1 MKKIE
6 ETRVRD
12 ILNKIGIN
20 LSDRDVQVILKNDT
34 KAIDRFEEIKK
45 TKRYGEK
52 MNSKISFGLA
62 VIDIFEEYED
72 KMNKEYLVLLTL
84 YNVQKT
90 LEEQG
95 EKLTPEEIREAR
107 RYIKNAI
114 ELIGNRN
121 FDIVDLNFD
130 EKLHKIMN
138 LRVIN
143 SIELIRCIQNKRK
156 LSSMDKPSKKQA
168 ERIEEIH
175 ESIGLENLA
184 QVLTVDDIK
193 KVISISR
200 EVGQGIFE
208 QISWNSIEMFK
219 KAHPEIAVYE
229 LGKVGHLT
237 KEFQRAVLNSKEY
250 NEAVVDALMRNC
262 KYIDI
267 DKLLLLASYR
277 IVSTIKENGAESI
290 RISKNTEEGIER
302 ESKEETLIIIE
313 DLVKGMYERTKK
325 GTTIEAEENE
335 TDKKVEYSKEELKK
349 DVMRFRGGR
358 YISEE
363 ESKELRKRLL
373 DNETNLMEADEDV
386 LRTIDFE
393 EGDAIKLLTN
403 SEENIIYLINAGAIE
418 KADMAGIL
426 KLRDKCSE
434 RLFAKIQE
442 KGLLNYEQIIRLF
455 QKGILG
461 PENLAQ
467 IENEEEI
474 EEIKKYA
481 RENVRKLYENISNRE
496 QTPTPE
502 ELKQVNRYSNLYKL
516 LNITGKTEE
525 EIKETSNELISSFEE
540 SISNEILE
548 RLYQYG
554 LITLDSA
561 ADWGVDLTE
570 MLAHNSIKPTDLKDL
585 YHKQIITIEAIKDV
599 IINGNLD
606 YEEKLDLIYSTFDGE
621 SEEEYQIRE
630 ELVDLL
636 GISKG
641 HKEETEK
648 TGRTKSGE
656 NTAKVRTYIT
666 DPHARWKLISL
677 LDKEYSKK
685 FLPTGIEITDGHR
698 VFLLP
703 NQEKVVIEKMHEKRQ
718 GKKVSAYGSATYIME
733 ADEFFKNIDNII
745 IEGKVNRTALREIS
759 EANQATKIIHSKSWG
774 EAIKRY
780 FEINEENERYTQEEI
795 EEINT
800 AIKNVEASRK
810 ERK

>member
-1 MKKIE
+1 MKKLE
-6 ETRVRD
+6 ETSIRD
-12 ILNKIGIN
+12 ILSKIGIN
-20 LSDRDVQVILKNDT
+20 LSDRDVQMILNNDA
-34 KAIDRFEEIKK
+34 KAIEEFERIKK
-45 TKRYGEK
+45 AKKYGEK
-52 MNSKISFGLA
+52 VEPKINFALA
-62 VIDIFEEYED
+62 VIEIFEKYED
-72 KMNKEYLVLLTL
+72 KINKASLVLLTL
-84 YNVQKT
+84 YNIQKT

-95 EKLTPEEIREAR
+95 ETLSKDAIKEAR
-107 RYIKNAI
+107 SYIKSAI

-121 FDIVDLNFD
+121 FDVVDINFD
-130 EKLHKIMN
+130 ENLYKIVG
-138 LRVIN
+138 LKVIN
-143 SIELIRCIQNKRK
+143 SMELIRCIENKRK
-156 LSSMDKPSKKQA
+156 LSTLDKPSKKQI
-168 ERIEEIH
+168 ERINEIH
-175 ESIGLENLA
+175 DTLGIENIA
-184 QVLTVDDIK
+184 QVLTPDDIK
-193 KVISISR
+193 DIISTSR
-200 EVGQGIFE
+200 EVGIGIFE
-208 QISWNSIEMFK
+208 QISWNSIETFK
-219 KAHPEIAVYE
+219 KAHPEIRAYE
-229 LGKVGHLT
+229 ENGERRLT
-237 KEFQRAVLNSKEY
+237 REFQRALLNSKEY
-250 NEAVVDALMRNC
+250 YETVSESIMNNC

-267 DKLLLLASYR
+267 DKLLLVASYR
-277 IVSTIKENGAESI
+277 IVSTVKENGVESI
-290 RISKNTEEGIER
+290 RISRDTEEGIED
-302 ESKEETLIIIE
+302 ESQEETIGIIE
-313 DLVKGMYERTKK
+313 YLVEGMYERIKK
-325 GTTIEAEENE
+325 GTTVVLKENE
-335 TDKKVEYSKEELKK
+335 TDKKVEYSKEKLKEEIR
-349 DVMRFRGGR
+349 RFRNGR

-363 ESKELRKRLL
+363 ESKEQRRRLL

-386 LRTIDFE
+386 LRTVDFE

-418 KADMAGIL
+418 AADMPGIL
-426 KLRDKCSE
+426 KLSGKCSE
-434 RLFAKIQE
+434 KLFAKILE
-442 KGLLNYEQIIRLF
+442 KGLLNYEQIIRFF
-455 QKGILG
+455 QRGILS

-474 EEIKKYA
+474 EKLKKYA
-481 RENVRKLYENISNRE
+481 RENVKNLYGDISNRE
-496 QTPTPE
+496 QTPLPE
-502 ELKQVNRYSNLYKL
+502 ELKQFNRYANLYKL
-516 LNITGKTEE
+516 LNIAGKTEE
-525 EIKETSNELISSFEE
+525 EIKEASNELISLYEE
-540 SISNEILE
+540 ELNNDVLE
-548 RLYQYG
+548 GLYQYG

-636 GISKG
+636 GISKE

-648 TGRTKSGE
+648 TGKTKNEEG
-656 NTAKVRTYIT
+656 TTKVRKYIT

-677 LDKEYSKK
+677 LDKDYSKK
-685 FLPTGIEITDGHR
+685 FLPTGMEITDGHR

-733 ADEFFKNIDNII
+733 ADEFFKNINNII
-745 IEGKVNRTALREIS
+745 IEGAVNRTALRELS
-759 EANQATKIIHSKSWG
+759 ETNQATKIIHSKSWG

-780 FEINEENERYTQEEI
+780 FEINEENERYTHEEI